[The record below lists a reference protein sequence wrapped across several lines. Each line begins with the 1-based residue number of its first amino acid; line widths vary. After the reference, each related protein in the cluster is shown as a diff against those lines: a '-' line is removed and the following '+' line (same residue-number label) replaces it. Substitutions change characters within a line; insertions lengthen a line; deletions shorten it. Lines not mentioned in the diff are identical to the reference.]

1 MIKMNLNSFKI
12 LLPKQK
18 LVQEI
23 LEVFVINIP
32 MRALMHI
39 QVKMRDVYDAV
50 NEDIL
55 LDSVYKP
62 KQDLV
67 VARMVVYATGI
78 L

>member
-1 MIKMNLNSFKI
+1 MNLNSFKI

-18 LVQEI
+18 PAQEI

-39 QVKMRDVYDAV
+39 QVKMRDVYDAG